1 MIAYELLGERSSYEL
16 LILSKSFEFWSQ
28 NYVKI
33 ILFFWFKISATIDFI
48 IYLQF
53 SGRVRLANQLYSN
66 EVMKFKKQRLFYS
79 VVLFSLSRWWK
90 SSYPIETI
98 HKLWPIPGKKI
109 GLGRSM
115 WTSIQLSSYG
125 QLHAFSLAKYLIF
138 TLSSYF
144 YMVKY
149 SLFKWSSPDA
159 MTSGMHWAKNQIKMA
174 VSREE

>member
-66 EVMKFKKQRLFYS
+66 EVMKFESKDYFIQLCYS
-79 VVLFSLSRWWK
+79 HLVGGENQV
-90 SSYPIETI
+90 I
-98 HKLWPIPGKKI
+98 HELWPIPGKKI

>member
-66 EVMKFKKQRLFYS
+66 EVMKFESKDYFIQLCYS
-79 VVLFSLSRWWK
+79 HLVGGENQV
-90 SSYPIETI
+90 I
-98 HKLWPIPGKKI
+98 HELWPIPGKKI

-149 SLFKWSSPDA
+149 SLFTWSSPDA

>member
-66 EVMKFKKQRLFYS
+66 EVMKFESKDYFIQLCYS
-79 VVLFSLSRWWK
+79 HLVGGENQVIQLK
-90 SSYPIETI
+90 SSTNYDLFQARRLVWDVPCG
-98 HKLWPIPGKKI
+98 H
-109 GLGRSM
+109 
-115 WTSIQLSSYG
+115 LSNF
-125 QLHAFSLAKYLIF
+125 LH
-138 TLSSYF
+138 
-144 YMVKY
+144 MVN
-149 SLFKWSSPDA
+149 F
-159 MTSGMHWAKNQIKMA
+159 MHFH
-174 VSREE
+174 

>member
-28 NYVKI
+28 NYVRI

-66 EVMKFKKQRLFYS
+66 EVMKFESKDYFIQLCYS
-79 VVLFSLSRWWK
+79 HLVGGENQV
-90 SSYPIETI
+90 I
-98 HKLWPIPGKKI
+98 HELWPIPGKKI

-149 SLFKWSSPDA
+149 SLFTWSSPDA

>member
-66 EVMKFKKQRLFYS
+66 EVMKFESTDYF
-79 VVLFSLSRWWK
+79 
-90 SSYPIETI
+90 
-98 HKLWPIPGKKI
+98 
-109 GLGRSM
+109 
-115 WTSIQLSSYG
+115 IQLCYSHLVVG
-125 QLHAFSLAKYLIF
+125 ENQVIQLKPDPRTMTYSRQEDGSGTFHVDIYPTFFIIMVNSTFIRSTSCIF
-138 TLSSYF
+138 TS
-144 YMVKY
+144 
-149 SLFKWSSPDA
+149 
-159 MTSGMHWAKNQIKMA
+159 
-174 VSREE
+174 

>member
-66 EVMKFKKQRLFYS
+66 EVMKFESKDYFIQLCYS
-79 VVLFSLSRWWK
+79 HLVGGENQVIR
-90 SSYPIETI
+90 E
-98 HKLWPIPGKKI
+98 LWPIPGKKI

-149 SLFKWSSPDA
+149 SLFTWSSPDA